1 VTASNQVR
9 IGTGVTSIGGPQNWT
24 NTSDSRIKV
33 NVRADVPGLAF
44 INLLKP
50 VTYNK
55 IFALEASIIGNT
67 TPRDL
72 SPDNTYENTRYSGF
86 IAQDVEAA
94 AQSIGYEFSGVD
106 VPQNESSLYG
116 LRYAEFVVPLVK
128 AMQEQH
134 ALFEEMQKQI
144 RALQQENVEL
154 RKMIQVSR

>member
-44 INLLKP
+44 INLLQP

-55 IFALEASIIGNT
+55 SMALEEEIVGKKNAIAM
-67 TPRDL
+67 
-72 SPDNTYENTRYSGF
+72 SPDNPYETIRYSGF

-94 AQSIGYEFSGVD
+94 ARSVGYEFSGVD
-106 VPQNESSLYG
+106 APKNEKDLYG

-154 RKMIQVSR
+154 RKMIQASR